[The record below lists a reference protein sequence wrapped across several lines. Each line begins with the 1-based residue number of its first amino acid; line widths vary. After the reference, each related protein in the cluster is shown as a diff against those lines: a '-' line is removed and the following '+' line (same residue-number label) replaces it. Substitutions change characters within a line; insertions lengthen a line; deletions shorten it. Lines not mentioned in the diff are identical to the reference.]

1 MKEKTKFILLAALL
15 TGFIALGVLPAL
27 AQEKPADNMQILREK
42 IKADKKLLIAEDMK
56 LTESE
61 AKAFWPVYEKYQ
73 DELFLLRTRTL
84 KLINDYADAYEKM
97 SNDKAKALL
106 DELMKIDSL
115 GLKLRQTYLP
125 KFRQVLPEV
134 KVVRYYQ
141 IENKINAALMY
152 ELAAKIP
159 LMKAAQ

>member
-1 MKEKTKFILLAALL
+1 
-15 TGFIALGVLPAL
+15 
-27 AQEKPADNMQILREK
+27 
-42 IKADKKLLIAEDMK
+42 
-56 LTESE
+56 
-61 AKAFWPVYEKYQ
+61 
-73 DELFLLRTRTL
+73 
-84 KLINDYADAYEKM
+84 M

-115 GLKLRQTYLP
+115 GLKLRQAYLP

-141 IENKINAALMY
+141 IENKINAALNY
-152 ELAAKIP
+152 ELATNIP